1 MPAQPELVEVELL
14 RPTFGGS
21 SMGRLADGRAVFVPY
36 GLPGELVRVALVE
49 QKRGF
54 ARARLVEVLR
64 PAPERLQPRCR
75 HFGVCGGCHYQH
87 LSYAHQLQVKAE
99 VLREQLE
106 RIGGLSDPPL
116 EAIQPSPQEWHYRN
130 TVQFHLDAQGR
141 LGYEESGSNRVV
153 AIEECYLPQPPLD
166 ELWRQLEFEAGLGI
180 ERIGLRVGADEEVL
194 LTLEGQPLELPA
206 LEVDLPISAV
216 HLSPAGSIVLAGED
230 WLPMEVNGRLF
241 RVSAGSFFQV
251 NTAQAGAMVRYLQEI
266 LPLDKDTTLLDVYCG
281 VGLFSAFL
289 AERVGRCVGVEVS
302 PSACDDYA
310 VNLDSFDNVS
320 LYIGAAEEVLPG
332 LQLSGKVAA
341 VLDPPRAGVDRR
353 ALDALVALQPEWIAY
368 VSCDPATLARDLKRL
383 VVQGY
388 RLERIKPF
396 DLFPQTYHIESISLL
411 RRADQG
417 NSLRALTSATASGR

>member
-281 VGLFSAFL
+281 VGLFSAYL

-310 VNLDSFDNVS
+310 VNLDPFDNVS

-383 VVQGY
+383 VAQGY

-411 RRADQG
+411 RRAD
-417 NSLRALTSATASGR
+417 